1 MSEKTENL
9 TPEEV
14 VSKIDNMISEKMNG
28 VATSDDVKHLQTE
41 LDGLKN
47 LSEKS
52 SEIEKTIAKMEGR
65 LEAMSEKAQ
74 KSGSVPSSM
83 GLIVAKSINEKLE
96 ALKGGQGFELE
107 VKDTTIIG
115 DYTGTRALS
124 ELDSEINRI
133 ARAENVL
140 LNAVNRG
147 TTSSKFVTYIQQ
159 TAQPTGAWLTEA
171 TSKTE
176 YEEKYAEISKEVKKV
191 AGFVKVSKEMLQDL
205 SFVQSEINNDL
216 IQGVLSKMENSILN
230 GAGGS
235 DLEGIL
241 SFASTFSA
249 GTFAN
254 TIISAN
260 ILDVIR
266 VAIAQIQ
273 SANFNATHVILNPID
288 VAKMQLTKTS
298 SGEYTMPIFYPSQN
312 NEMKVA
318 NLIVV
323 STTYMTAG
331 NFLVGDMKRANLK
344 IRENVNLSVGYE
356 SDDFKRN
363 MVTILAEARAVHYVK
378 LNDVNAFVKG
388 VLATA
393 IAQLD
398 PAIAG

>member
-1 MSEKTENL
+1 MSEKNTNL

-14 VSKIDNMISEKMNG
+14 VAKIDNMISEKMTS

-41 LDGLKN
+41 LDGLKS

-52 SEIEKTIAKMEGR
+52 SEIEKSIAKMEGR

-74 KSGSVPSSM
+74 KNGSTPSSM
-83 GLIVAKSINEKLE
+83 GSIVAKSITEKLDS
-96 ALKGGQGFELE
+96 LKGGQGFELE
-107 VKDTTIIG
+107 VKDTTITG
-115 DYTGTRALS
+115 DYTGTRALT
-124 ELDSEINRI
+124 ELDSDINRI
-133 ARAENVL
+133 ARQENIL

-147 TTSSKFVTYIQQ
+147 TTASKFVTYIQQ
-159 TAQPTGAWLTEA
+159 TSQPTGAWVTEA
-171 TSKTE
+171 TAKTE
-176 YEEKYAEISKEVKKV
+176 YEEKYTEISKEVKKV
-191 AGFVKVSKEMLQDL
+191 AGFVKVSKEMLSDL
-205 SFVQSEINNDL
+205 AFVQGEINNDL
-216 IQGVLSKMENSILN
+216 IQGVLGKMENSILN

-249 GTFAN
+249 GTFAG
-254 TIISAN
+254 TIVQAN

-266 VAIAQIQ
+266 VSVAQIE
-273 SANFNATHVILNPID
+273 SAKFNATHVVLNPVD
-288 VAKMQLTKTS
+288 VAKMQLTKTT

-312 NEMKVA
+312 NEMKIA

-344 IRENVNLSVGYE
+344 VRENVNLSVGYE

-388 VLATA
+388 TIATA
-393 IAQLD
+393 ITSIDL
-398 PAIAG
+398 

>member
-1 MSEKTENL
+1 
-9 TPEEV
+9 
-14 VSKIDNMISEKMNG
+14 
-28 VATSDDVKHLQTE
+28 
-41 LDGLKN
+41 
-47 LSEKS
+47 
-52 SEIEKTIAKMEGR
+52 
-65 LEAMSEKAQ
+65 
-74 KSGSVPSSM
+74 
-83 GLIVAKSINEKLE
+83 
-96 ALKGGQGFELE
+96 
-107 VKDTTIIG
+107 
-115 DYTGTRALS
+115 
-124 ELDSEINRI
+124 
-133 ARAENVL
+133 
-140 LNAVNRG
+140 
-147 TTSSKFVTYIQQ
+147 
-159 TAQPTGAWLTEA
+159 LTEA
-171 TSKTE
+171 TAKTE

-216 IQGVLSKMENSILN
+216 IQGVLAKMENSILN

-298 SGEYTMPIFYPSQN
+298 TGEYTMPIFYPSQN